1 MSRYHS
7 DNRITNVQQN
17 ITTTVKTQVQIWSAT
32 ATLRRGRAVAL
43 QVGPDGPPNATDC
56 QIVYSVQRATADGTS
71 TVFVPQPTFP
81 GDVASSMVAHNA
93 YTAEGTYGTAGVSIW
108 SRSLNQRASMQWA
121 AQDDQAMLLWPATN
135 LAGLALLALS
145 PTYAG
150 NVLFG
155 MEHEDL

>member
-1 MSRYHS
+1 MARYHT
-7 DNRITNVQQN
+7 DNRMTNAQQAL
-17 ITTTVKTQVQIWSAT
+17 TTTFKTQVQIWSAT

-43 QVGPDGPPNATDC
+43 QVGPDGAPNATDC
-56 QIVYSVQRATADGTS
+56 QIVYNVQRATADGTS
-71 TVFVPQPTFP
+71 TLVVPAPLFP
-81 GDVASSMVAHNA
+81 GDVASGMVAHNA
-93 YTAEGTYGTAGVSIW
+93 YTAEGTYASVLW

-121 AQDDQAMLLWPATN
+121 AQDDQAMLLWPAIN
-135 LAGLALLALS
+135 LNGLALLALS